1 MLPEHTTNS
10 PSLGNPIGMGKS
22 AADDDNDGG
31 DDEMRRFSKDG
42 AWEESFEATL
52 ATTASPIGKR
62 ETPWRPVLGMHI
74 SRDIAHG
81 WTAGL

>member
-1 MLPEHTTNS
+1 MMVPKPFIGS

-74 SRDIAHG
+74 SRDP
-81 WTAGL
+81 

>member
-1 MLPEHTTNS
+1 MTLPEHTTNS
-10 PSLGNPIGMGKS
+10 PSQRNPIGMGTS
-22 AADDDNDGG
+22 DADDDNDGG

-52 ATTASPIGKR
+52 ATTPSPIGKR

-74 SRDIAHG
+74 SRDP
-81 WTAGL
+81 